1 MPTDDLER
9 EIRDLAARI
18 LEAGRRSGERAATDR
33 VVAIVNKVVAMPSPA
48 PASEKSGPTT
58 RAPDLMPAIDMHREA
73 AWAEPP
79 SSPAPHAG
87 GVNGAG
93 PPGERLPP
101 YWRPR

>member
-9 EIRDLAARI
+9 EIRDLSARI

-33 VVAIVNKVVAMPSPA
+33 IVAIVRQAAGGAPDQSPAAHLQPGTSPAEPPVRSPA
-48 PASEKSGPTT
+48 PP
-58 RAPDLMPAIDMHREA
+58 
-73 AWAEPP
+73 
-79 SSPAPHAG
+79 AG

-93 PPGERLPP
+93 PVGERLPP

>member
-9 EIRDLAARI
+9 EIRDLSARI

-33 VVAIVNKVVAMPSPA
+33 IVALVRQAVGGTSGQSPAVHPPPEFSRAEPSTPSPV
-48 PASEKSGPTT
+48 PPT
-58 RAPDLMPAIDMHREA
+58 
-73 AWAEPP
+73 
-79 SSPAPHAG
+79 G

-93 PPGERLPP
+93 PRGERLPP

>member
-9 EIRDLAARI
+9 EIRDLSARI

-33 VVAIVNKVVAMPSPA
+33 IVALVRQAAGGTSDQPPALHPQSEASREEPSARP
-48 PASEKSGPTT
+48 PVPPT
-58 RAPDLMPAIDMHREA
+58 
-73 AWAEPP
+73 
-79 SSPAPHAG
+79 G

-93 PPGERLPP
+93 PLGERLPP